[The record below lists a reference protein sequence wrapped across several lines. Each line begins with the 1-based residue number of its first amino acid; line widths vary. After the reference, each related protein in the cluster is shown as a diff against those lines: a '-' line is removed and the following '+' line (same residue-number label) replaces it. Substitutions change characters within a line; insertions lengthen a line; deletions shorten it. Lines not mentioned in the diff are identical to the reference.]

1 MTKLKEV
8 YKCEI
13 CGNIVEVLHNGFG
26 ELVCCNKTM
35 KLQLEKNVDQGNE
48 KHVPIIE
55 EINGM
60 TKIRI
65 GSVEHPMEEKHFI
78 EWVEIST
85 EKGYSKK
92 FLSPGEKPNALFLTK
107 AKNIKARA
115 YCNVHGLWTT
125 KR

>member
-78 EWVEIST
+78 EWIEAQVNGKIF
-85 EKGYSKK
+85 KK
-92 FLSPGEKPNALFLTK
+92 FLKPSDKPEMVLCK
-107 AKNIKARA
+107 QEGKIKARA
-115 YCNVHGLWTT
+115 YCNVHGLW
-125 KR
+125 KSN